1 MPGHVVPAQV
11 VHRDQED
18 VGRAGQKRRREK
30 EESQK
35 ARASHFEAPSLSANV
50 LYALVRFARA
60 KRRSGLLSIKL

>member
-18 VGRAGQKRRREK
+18 VGWAGQKRRREK

-50 LYALVRFARA
+50 LYVLV
-60 KRRSGLLSIKL
+60 

>member
-18 VGRAGQKRRREK
+18 VGWAGQKRRWEE

-35 ARASHFEAPSLSANV
+35 AGESHFEAPSLSANV
-50 LYALVRFARA
+50 LYVLVKFA